1 MTPIL
6 FYGVPSGCSFGSIV
20 ALEWLRQ
27 PYHLCRID
35 MPGQVQ
41 GEDYRRLNPL
51 GETPTLRTAQG
62 ELLSESLAI
71 LNHLAAKGIAQGLGF
86 AQGTSGFDRLNHR
99 LAYLN
104 TSFFGAYAPLWH
116 ALEHAEGDD
125 GEALR
130 AYGTT
135 KVRHAHQALEQMIGT
150 GPWLLG
156 EQRSFAD
163 AYFAGIAR
171 WNDYHQVVDRREFP
185 GCSSCSSACRTTP
198 ACSSPTP
205 SKRSSRQ
212 PAAVASSA
220 RCGWK
225 TCLRPQRPEPCPAR
239 AAAARNA
246 SCAPRY
252 SGMSPAAGIRAC
264 PRSPIRRRWP
274 AMPKRRCARCPA
286 SSRCS
291 R

>member
-1 MTPIL
+1 MPPIL

-41 GEDYRRLNPL
+41 GEDYRRVNPL
-51 GETPTLRTAQG
+51 GETPTLRTAHG
-62 ELLSESLAI
+62 EFLSESLAI
-71 LNHLAAKGIAQGLGF
+71 LNHLAAQGVAQGLGF
-86 AQGTSGFDRLNHR
+86 TQGTAGFDRLNHR

-116 ALEHAEGDD
+116 ALEHSEGEE

-130 AYGTT
+130 AYGTN
-135 KVRHAHQALEQMIGT
+135 KVRHSHQALEQMIGSD
-150 GPWLLG
+150 PWLLG

-185 GCSSCSSACRTTP
+185 KLQRLFERLQDDAGVQFAH
-198 ACSSPTP
+198 AIE
-205 SKRSSRQ
+205 
-212 PAAVASSA
+212 A
-220 RCGWK
+220 
-225 TCLRPQRPEPCPAR
+225 QRPATSSGGFLGEVR
-239 AAAARNA
+239 LEDVLEAAAA
-246 SCAPRY
+246 
-252 SGMSPAAGIRAC
+252 
-264 PRSPIRRRWP
+264 
-274 AMPKRRCARCPA
+274 
-286 SSRCS
+286 
-291 R
+291 

>member
-86 AQGTSGFDRLNHR
+86 AQGTPGFDRLNHR

-116 ALEHAEGDD
+116 ALEHAG
-125 GEALR
+125 AM
-130 AYGTT
+130 T
-135 KVRHAHQALEQMIGT
+135 
-150 GPWLLG
+150 
-156 EQRSFAD
+156 
-163 AYFAGIAR
+163 AR
-171 WNDYHQVVDRREFP
+171 RCVPMAPPR
-185 GCSSCSSACRTTP
+185 CATP
-198 ACSSPTP
+198 T
-205 SKRSSRQ
+205 
-212 PAAVASSA
+212 
-220 RCGWK
+220 
-225 TCLRPQRPEPCPAR
+225 
-239 AAAARNA
+239 
-246 SCAPRY
+246 
-252 SGMSPAAGIRAC
+252 
-264 PRSPIRRRWP
+264 RRW
-274 AMPKRRCARCPA
+274 
-286 SSRCS
+286 SR
-291 R
+291 

>member
-6 FYGVPSGCSFGSIV
+6 FYGVPSGCSFGSII

-27 PYHLCRID
+27 PYHLCRIE

-51 GETPTLRTAQG
+51 GETPTLRTTQG

-116 ALEHAEGDD
+116 ALEHAEGDE

-135 KVRHAHQALEQMIGT
+135 KVRHAHQALE
-150 GPWLLG
+150 
-156 EQRSFAD
+156 
-163 AYFAGIAR
+163 
-171 WNDYHQVVDRREFP
+171 
-185 GCSSCSSACRTTP
+185 
-198 ACSSPTP
+198 
-205 SKRSSRQ
+205 
-212 PAAVASSA
+212 
-220 RCGWK
+220 
-225 TCLRPQRPEPCPAR
+225 
-239 AAAARNA
+239 
-246 SCAPRY
+246 
-252 SGMSPAAGIRAC
+252 
-264 PRSPIRRRWP
+264 
-274 AMPKRRCARCPA
+274 
-286 SSRCS
+286 
-291 R
+291 

>member
-27 PYHLCRID
+27 PYRLCRID

-51 GETPTLRTAQG
+51 GETPTLLTAQG

-71 LNHLAAKGIAQGLGF
+71 LNHLAAQGIAQGLGF
-86 AQGTSGFDRLNHR
+86 AQGSPAFDRFNHR

-116 ALEHAEGDD
+116 ALEQAQGAE

-130 AYGTT
+130 SYGTT
-135 KVRHAHQALEQMIGT
+135 KVRQAHQALEQMLGT

-156 EQRSFAD
+156 AQRSFAD

-185 GCSSCSSACRTTP
+185 KVQQLFERLQDDAGVQFAH
-198 ACSSPTP
+198 AIE
-205 SKRSSRQ
+205 
-212 PAAVASSA
+212 A
-220 RCGWK
+220 
-225 TCLRPQRPEPCPAR
+225 QRPATSSGGFLGEVSLEEVLD
-239 AAAARNA
+239 AAAA
-246 SCAPRY
+246 
-252 SGMSPAAGIRAC
+252 
-264 PRSPIRRRWP
+264 
-274 AMPKRRCARCPA
+274 
-286 SSRCS
+286 
-291 R
+291 

>member
-41 GEDYRRLNPL
+41 SEDYRRLNPL

-86 AQGTSGFDRLNHR
+86 AQGTPGFDRLNHR

-116 ALEHAEGDD
+116 ALEHAQGDD

-130 AYGTT
+130 ELCGRPAALISFLRGLSV
-135 KVRHAHQALEQMIGT
+135 VRPTIAHCAAI
-150 GPWLLG
+150 
-156 EQRSFAD
+156 
-163 AYFAGIAR
+163 GIAER
-171 WNDYHQVVDRREFP
+171 RQRRRRFGRDRRE
-185 GCSSCSSACRTTP
+185 GI
-198 ACSSPTP
+198 
-205 SKRSSRQ
+205 
-212 PAAVASSA
+212 
-220 RCGWK
+220 
-225 TCLRPQRPEPCPAR
+225 LDQR
-239 AAAARNA
+239 
-246 SCAPRY
+246 
-252 SGMSPAAGIRAC
+252 GDG
-264 PRSPIRRRWP
+264 
-274 AMPKRRCARCPA
+274 
-286 SSRCS
+286 
-291 R
+291 

>member
-51 GETPTLRTAQG
+51 GETPTLCTAQG

-71 LNHLAAKGIAQGLGF
+71 
-86 AQGTSGFDRLNHR
+86 LNHR

-125 GEALR
+125 GKALR

-135 KVRHAHQALEQMIGT
+135 KVRQAHQALEQMLST

-185 GCSSCSSACRTTP
+185 RVQQLFERLQDDAGVQFAH
-198 ACSSPTP
+198 AIE
-205 SKRSSRQ
+205 
-212 PAAVASSA
+212 A
-220 RCGWK
+220 
-225 TCLRPQRPEPCPAR
+225 QRPATSSGGFLGEVR
-239 AAAARNA
+239 LEDVLEAAAA
-246 SCAPRY
+246 
-252 SGMSPAAGIRAC
+252 
-264 PRSPIRRRWP
+264 
-274 AMPKRRCARCPA
+274 
-286 SSRCS
+286 
-291 R
+291 